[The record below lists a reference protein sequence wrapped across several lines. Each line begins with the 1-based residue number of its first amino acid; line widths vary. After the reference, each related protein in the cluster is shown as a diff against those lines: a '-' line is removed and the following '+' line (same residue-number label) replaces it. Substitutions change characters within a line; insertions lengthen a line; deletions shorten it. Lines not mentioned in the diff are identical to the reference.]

1 MMKKI
6 MIGVTALALAA
17 GTLTVPNKADAHVWW
32 LWPAIVGGTVGGLA
46 IGSAAANSNYHGPR
60 GDVYVR
66 TRGGYCHPGREQGP
80 DGSWHRVQ
88 VCE

>member
-6 MIGVTALALAA
+6 MAGVSALAIAA
-17 GTLTVPNKADAHVWW
+17 SAALIPTKADAHVWW

-46 IGSAAANSNYHGPR
+46 IGAAAANNAHGYYGGP
-60 GDVYVR
+60 
-66 TRGGYCHPGREQGP
+66 GYCHPGRERGP
-80 DGSWHRVQ
+80 DGRWHRVT